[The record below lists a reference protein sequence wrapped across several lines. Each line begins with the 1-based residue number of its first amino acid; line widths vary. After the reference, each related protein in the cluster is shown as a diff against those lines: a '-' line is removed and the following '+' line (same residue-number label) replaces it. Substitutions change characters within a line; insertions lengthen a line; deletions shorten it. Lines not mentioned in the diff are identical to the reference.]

1 MTRTVR
7 SRVLAGIAV
16 GALAATLGLPGVA
29 AAATTHRTA
38 SVCALHPLPLPADM
52 VGRAVEVDPTGRFVA
67 GLGYRITGDVWQPLM
82 LLWTVPPLH
91 PRPGVWN
98 EPRLTVVPTAVD
110 HIPSSINRYGVV
122 VGSASVDNVYRP
134 WRYSNGHFEWLPAP
148 TTVSG
153 TWAVAINSRGDVVG
167 YGAVEE
173 TETTIPLLWPA
184 DRPGTVEVID
194 SPPVTGAEE
203 ILDDGTIVG
212 TAGGFGW
219 VRHPDGNDRPAHRSG
234 RPLVRGLGGS
244 GNVGGGP
251 HRHQRRPRGR
261 HLGALGPADRR
272 GERREPGGENAAG
285 RQRPGRSAHWPNR
298 RPRRPH
304 RDPVRRCPRCP
315 PRPRLVNR
323 RQRPRRGLHE
333 RLSTAPSELDRLL
346 RRPAPRVGR
355 TPPPRLPVVT
365 RRGATGENRYPVAG
379 AHW

>member
-52 VGRAVEVDPTGRFVA
+52 AGRAVEVDPTGRFVA

-219 VRHPDGNDRPAHRSG
+219 VRHPDGTTDR
-234 RPLVRGLGGS
+234 L
-244 GNVGGGP
+244 
-251 HRHQRRPRGR
+251 
-261 HLGALGPADRR
+261 
-272 GERREPGGENAAG
+272 
-285 RQRPGRSAHWPNR
+285 
-298 RPRRPH
+298 
-304 RDPVRRCPRCP
+304 
-315 PRPRLVNR
+315 
-323 RQRPRRGLHE
+323 
-333 RLSTAPSELDRLL
+333 TAPGARWSGVWAAQGTWAVGRIGISDDREDGTWVRWDL
-346 RRPAPRVGR
+346 RTGVANAVNLEGR
-355 TPPPRLPVVT
+355 TPQDVNA
-365 RRGATGENRYPVAG
+365 RGAVLTGQTVVHGDRIVTLDG
-379 AHW
+379 AVPDARLVLGWSIADNGLVVGSTNDSRLRPASWTDC